1 MMNRRR
7 FSAQLAGLAALAAP
21 PVWAQANP
29 GSLPGNWPNRPVRMV
44 VAGAAGSG
52 TDIAAR
58 LVSDLLARRFGQPFV
73 VDNRAGANGMIATE
87 FAAKQAGD
95 GYTLLVT
102 YAAAHVVNP
111 VMMKLNYDPVKDL
124 LPVAQIGSGGNFL
137 IVGPNFP
144 ANDLNE
150 FIAHVRSRPED
161 ELSYGTWGN
170 GSGGHLSMEAIKQHA
185 GLKIKHIP
193 YRSSA
198 AANQDLVA
206 GIIPIAFSAVAT
218 AQGLMQGG
226 KVKAIAISGPIRAPV
241 APNVRT
247 MTEQGVPFDAAAW
260 YGLMAPAGT
269 PSAIIQAINA
279 EINRLILA
287 PDMAETWRKIGL
299 SDMPVKTPAEFAST
313 IQQDIRVF
321 GDIVRKGN
329 IKAE

>member
-1 MMNRRR
+1 
-7 FSAQLAGLAALAAP
+7 
-21 PVWAQANP
+21 V
-29 GSLPGNWPNRPVRMV
+29 V

-58 LVSDLLARRFGQPFV
+58 LVLDLLSRKFGQPFV
-73 VDNRAGANGMIATE
+73 VDNRAGANGLIATE

-95 GYTLLVT
+95 GYTLLFT

-111 VMMKLNYDPVKDL
+111 VMLKVNYDPVKDL
-124 LPVAQIGSGGNFL
+124 MPVAQIGSGGNFL
-137 IVGPNFP
+137 IVGANFP
-144 ANDLNE
+144 ANDLTE
-150 FIAHVRSRPED
+150 FIAHVRSRPDD

-198 AANQDLVA
+198 AANQDLV
-206 GIIPIAFSAVAT
+206 GGTIPIAFSAVAT

-226 KVKAIAISGPIRAPV
+226 KVKAIAISGPSRSPV
-241 APNVRT
+241 APNVKT

-260 YGLMAPAGT
+260 YGMMAPAGT
-269 PSAIIQAINA
+269 PTAIVQAINA
-279 EINRLILA
+279 EINRLIPL
-287 PDMAETWRKIGL
+287 PEMADAWRKIGL
-299 SDMPVKTPAEFAST
+299 SDMPIMTPGEFAAS
-313 IQQDIRVF
+313 IQKDIRVF

-329 IKAE
+329 IKAD